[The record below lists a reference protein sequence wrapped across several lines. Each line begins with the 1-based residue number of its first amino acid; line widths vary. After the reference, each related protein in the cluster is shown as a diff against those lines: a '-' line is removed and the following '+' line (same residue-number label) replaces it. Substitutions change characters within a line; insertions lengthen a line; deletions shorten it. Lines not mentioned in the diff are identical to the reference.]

1 MDFRFD
7 RIATLYLAQPLQRI
21 ANQAERRIPI
31 LMYHSIADED
41 ESHVHPY
48 FRTATHPRIFSG
60 QMDHLA
66 TAGYSTLSVRDA
78 VRQLQTGADVGKCV
92 VITFDDGYKNFYTNA
107 FPALSKHGFTADM
120 YLPTAHIGD
129 AAIPFKG
136 KECLTWNEVRELEKH
151 GISFGSHT
159 VSHPKLYG
167 MSRTAICE
175 ELTASKQTME
185 QKLGHEVE
193 SFAYPY
199 AFPESDEPFKDQMRE
214 LMIESGYGNGVC
226 TTLGCAAPGDDI
238 FFLKRLP
245 VNSCDDDQ
253 LFSAKLAGA
262 YDWLATPQRLVKLA
276 KNSITHRSR
285 VSEAV

>member
-7 RIATLYLAQPLQRI
+7 RIATLYLAQPLQKVTNRV
-21 ANQAERRIPI
+21 ERGIPI

-41 ESHVHPY
+41 ESQVHPY
-48 FRTATHPRIFSG
+48 FRTATHPKIFSE
-60 QMDHLA
+60 QMDNLA
-66 TAGYSTLSVRDA
+66 DAGYAVLSVNEA
-78 VRQLQTGADVGKCV
+78 VGRLRSGAGVEKSA
-92 VITFDDGYKNFYTNA
+92 VITFDDGYRNFYTNA
-107 FPALSKHGFTADM
+107 FPVLSKHGFSADM

-129 AAIPFKG
+129 STITFKG
-136 KECLTWNEVRELEKH
+136 KECLTWSEVRELEKH

-159 VSHPKLYG
+159 VTHPKLYG
-167 MSRTAICE
+167 MTRPAICE

-185 QKLGHEVE
+185 QKLGREVE

-199 AFPESDEPFKDQMRE
+199 AFPESDDQFKDQMRE
-214 LMIESGYGNGVC
+214 LMIEAGYSNGVC
-226 TTLGCAAPGDDI
+226 TTLGCAAAGDDI

-262 YDWLATPQRLVKLA
+262 YDWLATPQRLVKQL
-276 KNSITHRSR
+276 KRKGIT
-285 VSEAV
+285 AGQ